1 MPVNR
6 NRRIPICC
14 IVLVVLNVLCV
25 PAPAHAGRC
34 DAAPYGVPPDKYP
47 VLVRLLTNLFGAPKT
62 ELISQVCKMKFDG
75 ADRAALYKLG
85 FTDEQIDMT
94 DTETLV
100 VDTLKALKKALE
112 QLPPESKH

>member
-1 MPVNR
+1 MNG
-6 NRRIPICC
+6 NCRIPIGCF
-14 IVLVVLNVLCV
+14 VLVVLNVLCV
-25 PAPAHAGRC
+25 RVPAHDARC
-34 DAAPYGVPPDKYP
+34 DAPPYSVPQDKYP

-75 ADRAALYKLG
+75 ADRTALYKLG

-100 VDTLKALKKALE
+100 VNTLKALKKALE
-112 QLPPESKH
+112 QQPPESKR

>member
-1 MPVNR
+1 VSG

-25 PAPAHAGRC
+25 PAPALAGRC
-34 DAAPYGVPPDKYP
+34 DAAPYGVPLDKYP

-62 ELISQVCKMKFDG
+62 ELISQICKMKFDG
-75 ADRAALYKLG
+75 ADRTALYKLG
-85 FTDEQIDMT
+85 ITDEQIDMT

-112 QLPPESKH
+112 ELPPESKH